1 MKPLRV
7 YPLHV
12 GTITRPMA
20 NFCPSLE
27 PGVIGELPLICWYIE
42 GSDKKIL
49 VDTGGGDPSQANPR
63 WLPYRRENDQSVENA
78 LGKIGVKCDDIDI
91 VIVTHF
97 HWDHTGGNGLF
108 PNAKIIVQEDEL
120 QYALTPEAAGA
131 CLPGIVEDVVYT
143 AIEGDKKIAD
153 GVEVILTPGHTWG
166 MQGVLIHGET
176 NRIFLPSDTLPLYK
190 NLEAD
195 PFEISNIYIDLQI
208 YRESMNKIA
217 NLSALI
223 LPSHDLSVLEKTFYG

>member
-1 MKPLRV
+1 MKSLRV
-7 YPLHV
+7 HPLHV

-20 NFCPSLE
+20 NFCPSLG
-27 PGVIGELPLICWYIE
+27 PGITGDLPLICWYIE

-49 VDTGGGDPSQANPR
+49 VDTGGGDPLEANPR

-78 LGKIGVKCDDIDI
+78 LKKIGVRCEDIDI
-91 VIVTHF
+91 VIITHF
-97 HWDHTGGNGLF
+97 HWDHAAGNALF
-108 PNAKIIVQEDEL
+108 KDAKIIVQEKEL
-120 QYALTPEAAGA
+120 QYARSPEAAGA
-131 CLPGIVEDVVYT
+131 CHPGIVENIAYT
-143 AIEGDKKIAD
+143 VIAGDKEISD

-176 NRIFLPSDTLPLYK
+176 NRIFLSSDTLPLYK

-195 PFEISNIYIDLQI
+195 PFEISNICVDVQI
-208 YRESMNKIA
+208 YRESIKKIA

-223 LPSHDLSVLEKTFYG
+223 LPSHDFAVLNKVVYS

>member
-20 NFCPSLE
+20 NFCPSIG
-27 PGVIGELPLICWYIE
+27 PGIIGDLPLIAWYIE

-49 VDTGGGDPSQANPR
+49 VDTGGGDPLQANPR
-63 WLPYRRENDQSVENA
+63 WLPYRREDDQSMEKA
-78 LGKIGVKCDDIDI
+78 LGKIGVKRDDIDI

-108 PNAKIIVQEDEL
+108 PNTEIIVQEDEL
-120 QYALTPEAAGA
+120 RYARTPAAAGD
-131 CLPGIVEDVVYT
+131 CLPGIVENIAYT
-143 AIEGDKKIAD
+143 AVAGDKEIAD
-153 GVEVILTPGHTWG
+153 GVEVFLTPGHSWG
-166 MQGVLIHGET
+166 MQGVLVHGET
-176 NRIFLPSDTLPLYK
+176 NRIFLPSDSLPLCR

-195 PFEISNIYIDLQI
+195 PFEISNIYVDLQM
-208 YRESMNKIA
+208 YRESMKKIA
-217 NLSALI
+217 NLSAMI
-223 LPSHDLSVLEKTFYG
+223 LPSHDFDVLKKAVYS

>member
-20 NFCPSLE
+20 NFSPSIG
-27 PGVIGELPLICWYIE
+27 PGIIGDLPLIAWYIE

-49 VDTGGGDPSQANPR
+49 VDTGGGDPLQANPR
-63 WLPYRRENDQSVENA
+63 WLPYRREDDQSMEKA
-78 LGKIGVKCDDIDI
+78 LGKIGVKRDDIDI

-108 PNAKIIVQEDEL
+108 PNTEIIVQEDEL
-120 QYALTPEAAGA
+120 RYARTPEAAED
-131 CLPGIVEDVVYT
+131 CLPGIVENIAYT
-143 AIEGDKKIAD
+143 AVAGDKEIAD
-153 GVEVILTPGHTWG
+153 GVEVFLTPGHSWG
-166 MQGVLIHGET
+166 MQGVLVHGET
-176 NRIFLPSDTLPLYK
+176 NRIFLPSDSLPLYR

-195 PFEISNIYIDLQI
+195 PFEISNIYVDLQM
-208 YRESMNKIA
+208 YRESMKKIA
-217 NLSALI
+217 NLSAMI
-223 LPSHDLSVLEKTFYG
+223 LPSHDFDVLKKAVYS